1 MTSTDEWITGATA
14 VAMLRDAGVVDLRV
28 LGVWARDG
36 LLGARA
42 KVERVAGTIETYKP
56 TPAAIPG
63 DFWDELSAKSVM
75 GDGGASTIE
84 TDAPTSRAISSYFWG
99 ELRANTVMA
108 DWAAGVFE
116 TTTDID
122 TEEEGWREVSW
133 RISGVEF
140 NANELEALLCSKSA
154 FSSTS
159 TESQDSN
166 SQRGKL
172 PASAKP
178 NDRKYEES
186 AHAAAKAMREKKVK
200 KSEAFR
206 DEATSYSGV
215 PETVQ
220 RAIRQ
225 AYDSMYDENGNPHQ
239 IDPN

>member
-1 MTSTDEWITGATA
+1 MTSTDEWITGAAA
-14 VAMLRDAGVVDLRV
+14 VAMLRDAGVADLRV
-28 LGVWARDG
+28 LGVWAGDG
-36 LLGARA
+36 LLNARA

-56 TPAAIPG
+56 TPATIP
-63 DFWDELSAKSVM
+63 
-75 GDGGASTIE
+75 
-84 TDAPTSRAISSYFWG
+84 RYFWG

-122 TEEEGWREVSW
+122 TEEEGWRETSW
-133 RISGVEF
+133 RISGVQF
-140 NANELEALLCSKSA
+140 NASELEALLCSKSA

-159 TESQDSN
+159 TESQGSN
-166 SQRGKL
+166 GQRGKL

-186 AHAAAKAMREKKVK
+186 AHSAAKAVREKKVK

-225 AYDSMYDENGNPHQ
+225 AYDSMYDENGQPHQ